1 MSENLQYWINQNGT
15 QSGPHTI
22 EQLESMA
29 FDKAH
34 TYVWHK
40 GMDGWKRIDK
50 IPELAHLTEAPE
62 PVGPQESPVELLETD
77 AEAIAEEPQ
86 EAPAEEQAAAPVPPE
101 YVEPEVQVPPFVPQ
115 MQSQPPQMQPMQ
127 APAPECPPT
136 NLVAAIVCAV
146 LCCTPLAVVAIVLAV
161 MTKNKYRAGEYEKAK
176 KYSEWGAWLCI
187 LSIVST
193 FLFMPFS
200 MLVL

>member
-29 FDKAH
+29 LDKAH

-50 IPELAHLTEAPE
+50 IPELAHLTAAPE
-62 PVGPQESPVELLETD
+62 PAAPQESAVEPIEAD
-77 AEAIAEEPQ
+77 AITEEPH
-86 EAPAEEQAAAPVPPE
+86 EAPAEDEASAPVPPE
-101 YVEPEVQVPPFVPQ
+101 YVEPEVQVPPFMPQ
-115 MQSQPPQMQPMQ
+115 MQSQPPQMQQMQ

-161 MTKNKYRAGEYEKAK
+161 MTKNKYSAGEYAKAQ

-187 LSIVST
+187 LSVVLSI
-193 FLFMPFS
+193 LFMPFS
-200 MLVL
+200 MLML

>member
-50 IPELAHLTEAPE
+50 IPELAHLAAAPE
-62 PVGPQESPVELLETD
+62 PVEPQESPAEPLETD
-77 AEAIAEEPQ
+77 AEAIADEPQ
-86 EAPAEEQAAAPVPPE
+86 EAPGEEQAAAPVPPE
-101 YVEPEVQVPPFVPQ
+101 YVEPEVQVPPFMPQ
-115 MQSQPPQMQPMQ
+115 MQSQPPQMQSMQ
-127 APAPECPPT
+127 APASECPPT

-161 MTKNKYRAGEYEKAK
+161 MTKNKYRAGEYEKAQ